1 MSPER
6 EVVMRLEGPEAR
18 YSRSSGGTLAQEW
31 LCEENGGKGNLET
44 DYSLMS
50 C

>member
-6 EVVMRLEGPEAR
+6 EVVMRLEDLEAR
-18 YSRSSGGTLAQEW
+18 YSRSSGGALAQEW
-31 LCEENGGKGNLET
+31 LCEENGGKGSPEAN
-44 DYSLMS
+44 YSLMS